1 MSKAVAI
8 DPIGA
13 ALADVTTAAR
23 ARPDASRLALE
34 QAWNGAQTDNEWL
47 IFRRPGV
54 AAEPD
59 SRGAATALINHALEI
74 ASHRQKP
81 AWNMAEALLCAGA

>member
-8 DPIGA
+8 DPIDA

-23 ARPDASRLALE
+23 ARPDASLRALE
-34 QAWNGAQTDNEWL
+34 HAFDGAQTDNEWL
-47 IFRRPGV
+47 IFRRLGV

-59 SRGAATALINHALEI
+59 SRGAAAALINHALEI